1 MSYVLG
7 THNAERER
15 LGRQHHIW
23 RADSQAAWQRAG
35 FQAGDR
41 LLDLG
46 CGPGFASLDLAE
58 LVGANGRVLA
68 IDQSHDYISHLQ
80 QQAEALK
87 LQQLHSQTL
96 NLAEPLG
103 AAALGELAAGSWDGA
118 WCRWLCMFLS
128 DLDPLLALIASA
140 LRPGGRLVLHEYI
153 SWDSFSLHPHG
164 DAVQQFVRCC
174 IQHWRQQ
181 GGDPDVA
188 SRLPGLLEQR
198 GLQLLSSRSLMAC
211 SPSNQPK
218 ALWLQDFLGSYP
230 LQLADAGLWSPGQ
243 QEALEQELAQ
253 AQRHP
258 SLWVTPALVEQIW
271 IKP

>member
-7 THNAERER
+7 THSAERER

-87 LQQLHSQTL
+87 LQQLHS
-96 NLAEPLG
+96 LG
-103 AAALGELAAGSWDGA
+103 CSGFHCSHSP
-118 WCRWLCMFLS
+118 M
-128 DLDPLLALIASA
+128 
-140 LRPGGRLVLHEYI
+140 
-153 SWDSFSLHPHG
+153 
-164 DAVQQFVRCC
+164 
-174 IQHWRQQ
+174 
-181 GGDPDVA
+181 
-188 SRLPGLLEQR
+188 
-198 GLQLLSSRSLMAC
+198 LQLLVHCGCQGGES
-211 SPSNQPK
+211 
-218 ALWLQDFLGSYP
+218 
-230 LQLADAGLWSPGQ
+230 
-243 QEALEQELAQ
+243 
-253 AQRHP
+253 
-258 SLWVTPALVEQIW
+258 
-271 IKP
+271 